1 MQSVVT
7 RAAPSFAGHLTT
19 VIGTAVAMLALSWQL
34 TLLSLVVVPVSVW
47 LARRVAKLRQEI
59 IATKQCRKAEMLVLV
74 DEGLSASGIRL
85 SKTLGASRTTSAR
98 FAETSRQLIDL
109 EMRSEIAGQ
118 WRSATMSVI
127 YASIPAL
134 VYLAAGFPTTSGGM
148 TMGTLVA
155 FTALQASV
163 YQPLIGLMDVSISVV
178 SSKALFSRVFG
189 YLDLHAELPS
199 PASPVAVDLDEVR
212 GEVRIEGVSYR
223 YPEAEEDALDGVD
236 LLVPAGSS
244 LALVGGSG
252 CGKSTLSSLV
262 PRLRDPS
269 QGRVLVDGVD
279 LRDVSF
285 DDLSRIVGVVSQDPY
300 LLHASIRD
308 NLLYAK
314 PEATEAELWRAL
326 EAAQVGDLVAALPQG
341 LDTVVGASGQRFS
354 GGEKQRLAIAR
365 TLLRDPKVLVLDE
378 ATSAL
383 DTTTEREL
391 QTALDELAR
400 GRTTITVA
408 HRMATVRNADQ
419 IAVLSDGRIVEHG
432 THADLLGHGG
442 RYAALAGAGT
452 PTPEFA
458 AA

>member
-1 MQSVVT
+1 
-7 RAAPSFAGHLTT
+7 
-19 VIGTAVAMLALSWQL
+19 
-34 TLLSLVVVPVSVW
+34 
-47 LARRVAKLRQEI
+47 
-59 IATKQCRKAEMLVLV
+59 
-74 DEGLSASGIRL
+74 
-85 SKTLGASRTTSAR
+85 
-98 FAETSRQLIDL
+98 
-109 EMRSEIAGQ
+109 
-118 WRSATMSVI
+118 
-127 YASIPAL
+127 
-134 VYLAAGFPTTSGGM
+134 
-148 TMGTLVA
+148 
-155 FTALQASV
+155 
-163 YQPLIGLMDVSISVV
+163 
-178 SSKALFSRVFG
+178 
-189 YLDLHAELPS
+189 
-199 PASPVAVDLDEVR
+199 
-212 GEVRIEGVSYR
+212 
-223 YPEAEEDALDGVD
+223 VD

-300 LLHASIRD
+300 MLHASIRD

-314 PEATEAELWRAL
+314 PDATEAELWRAL
-326 EAAQVGDLVAALPQG
+326 HTAQVGDLVAALPKG
-341 LDTVVGASGQRFS
+341 LDTVVGARGLRFS

-391 QTALDELAR
+391 QAALDELAR

-419 IAVLSDGRIVEHG
+419 IAVLSDGRVVEHG
-432 THADLLGHGG
+432 THAHLLAQGG

>member
-1 MQSVVT
+1 
-7 RAAPSFAGHLTT
+7 
-19 VIGTAVAMLALSWQL
+19 
-34 TLLSLVVVPVSVW
+34 
-47 LARRVAKLRQEI
+47 
-59 IATKQCRKAEMLVLV
+59 MLVQV

-118 WRSATMSVI
+118 WRSATMSII

-134 VYLAAGFPTTSGGM
+134 VYLAAGFPATSGGM

-163 YQPLIGLMDVSISVV
+163 YQPLIGLMDVSISVA

-189 YLDLHAELPS
+189 YLDIHAELPS

-223 YPEAEEDALDGVD
+223 YPEADEVALDGVD
-236 LLVPAGSS
+236 LRTGRQLAG
-244 LALVGGSG
+244 
-252 CGKSTLSSLV
+252 
-262 PRLRDPS
+262 PRRRERLRQVDPLQPGS
-269 QGRVLVDGVD
+269 PAARPVPGPGPRRRGRPARRA
-279 LRDVSF
+279 LRRPLADRRRRLTGPLPAARF
-285 DDLSRIVGVVSQDPY
+285 HPGQPPLRQKAD
-300 LLHASIRD
+300 
-308 NLLYAK
+308 
-314 PEATEAELWRAL
+314 ATEAELWRAL
-326 EAAQVGDLVAALPQG
+326 DAAQVGDVVAALPEG
-341 LDTVVGASGQRFS
+341 LDTVVGPRGLRFS

-419 IAVLSDGRIVEHG
+419 IAVLSDGHVVEHG
-432 THADLLGHGG
+432 THADLLAQGG
-442 RYAALAGAGT
+442 RYAALAGAGAT
-452 PTPEFA
+452 TPEFA